1 MSMGGRRL
9 AFSAGSLLAAVAGV
23 AFIGLASALAAEAA
37 TLGGPAGR
45 RAG

>member
-23 AFIGLASALAAEAA
+23 AFIGLASAGPLAGVPHE
-37 TLGGPAGR
+37 LDR
-45 RAG
+45 